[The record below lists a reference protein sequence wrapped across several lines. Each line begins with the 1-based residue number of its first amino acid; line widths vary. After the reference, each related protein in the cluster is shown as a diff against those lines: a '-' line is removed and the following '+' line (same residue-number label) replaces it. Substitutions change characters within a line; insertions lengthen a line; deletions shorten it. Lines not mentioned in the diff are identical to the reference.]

1 MFFGIFFYE
10 SVRLCPF
17 IHMKLGFLDISSNT
31 FLPDPFPVQIIDYRI
46 TNTALKDSTSSLY
59 SLLNLELKS
68 LEVLHAA
75 SLHNCR
81 ANQRLLLQALE
92 QVCTTGIAGVGVV
105 LLGMNST
112 THFFLFLSFL
122 LSFFVS
128 FLLSFFLSFFSF
140 LLFFCFLLFFFT
152 FFFFFLSSCF
162 PSFLLFLFCF
172 WFFLFFLVF
181 FLYFFFLSF
190 FYHFSFFLFS
200 HFIYHSFIRFLSSAA
215 ILLGFFAILLIL
227 LAGYACKTFS
237 HANAVICNGADNNFC
252 AGASGADAKLSGNPG
267 ADDEQPLVNGS
278 SNNDAG

>member
-1 MFFGIFFYE
+1 
-10 SVRLCPF
+10 
-17 IHMKLGFLDISSNT
+17 MKLGFLDISSNT

-128 FLLSFFLSFFSF
+128 FLLSFFLSFSF
-140 LLFFCFLLFFFT
+140 LLFFCFLLFFFH
-152 FFFFFLSSCF
+152 
-162 PSFLLFLFCF
+162 
-172 WFFLFFLVF
+172 FLFFLPL
-181 FLYFFFLSF
+181 FLLSF
-190 FYHFSFFLFS
+190 FFAFSFLLLVFSFFLGFLSIFLFS
-200 HFIYHSFIRFLSSAA
+200 IFFLSLLFFSFFSFYLSFFHSFS
-215 ILLGFFAILLIL
+215 FFSCHSPRLFRHP
-227 LAGYACKTFS
+227 T
-237 HANAVICNGADNNFC
+237 HT
-252 AGASGADAKLSGNPG
+252 PG
-267 ADDEQPLVNGS
+267 WLRL
-278 SNNDAG
+278 